1 MVVIAVVLY
10 EIFQSSHTLRGRC
23 QYHLTG
29 ASQGLVVS
37 ERFSWP
43 DNKFIFINSLYFN
56 FLKQNKAVNPWAHPV
71 STFGNIWLEQRFL
84 ILEGF
89 SLSNIRRLVGELGL
103 AVRGQW
109 DQLCKVPSDEN
120 EDEDEDDNNDN
131 DEDNDNDYDDDT
143 DDAVGDEDDAL

>member
-1 MVVIAVVLY
+1 MVHIAVVLY
-10 EIFQSSHTLRGRC
+10 EIIQSSHTIRGRC

-29 ASQGLVVS
+29 ASQGLVSS

-71 STFGNIWLEQRFL
+71 SAFGNIWLEQRFL
-84 ILEGF
+84 IPRGF

-103 AVRGQW
+103 AVRGKW

-120 EDEDEDDNNDN
+120 DDEDDNNDN
-131 DEDNDNDYDDDT
+131 DDDNDNDFDDDT